1 MGDYVEIEGRQLDL
15 QKIEIYENADY
26 LTAQNI
32 WSNFFSHQTLPKM
45 KRFHKNEFYRI
56 LTIYKDIFSENS

>member
-32 WSNFFSHQTLPKM
+32 
-45 KRFHKNEFYRI
+45 
-56 LTIYKDIFSENS
+56 